1 MAYLTFTLDPE
12 ENLKHPLLSEKIIE
26 LSRPTEFRL
35 KEEEPL
41 ITNEPLSLLV
51 SGNFT
56 EAISDAEFSAI
67 VSC

>member
-1 MAYLTFTLDPE
+1 MVHLKYTLDSE
-12 ENLKHPLLSEKIIE
+12 ENLKASILSERIIE
-26 LSRPTEFRL
+26 LSRPTEFKL
-35 KEEEPL
+35 KEESL
-41 ITNEPLSLLV
+41 ITNYPLSLLV